1 VPSAWLLFAVLVG
14 YGVADAVTDVSMNVA
29 GVKVQRRLGRSVLN
43 SMHGIW
49 SIAAVVGGLTGS
61 AAAALGVTLP
71 LHLGAVG
78 ALCALLAILAMHW
91 VPDVS
96 GHGVR
101 TKPRPSARFSPAL
114 GGLAGGLAL
123 ATALVLGGTVP
134 GIVAFAILGLGSAAV
149 FPAMITAAGSLPG
162 QSVQAMNMATR
173 VGFLAAPPL
182 VGLVAD
188 AVGLRA
194 ALGLLVVPAAL
205 ALALF
210 AGAVAVRR

>member
-1 VPSAWLLFAVLVG
+1 VAGLGFTAFVTGMVVARL
-14 YGVADAVTDVSMNVA
+14 VAD
-29 GVKVQRRLGRSVLN
+29 KVVERWGPVR
-43 SMHGIW
+43 
-49 SIAAVVGGLTGS
+49 VVR
-61 AAAALGVTLP
+61 
-71 LHLGAVG
+71 
-78 ALCALLAILAMHW
+78 I
-91 VPDVS
+91 
-96 GHGVR
+96 
-101 TKPRPSARFSPAL
+101 

-162 QSVQAMNMATR
+162 QAVQAMNMATR